1 MNNFSLPLLFA
12 MYLMF
17 LLVLNIV
24 YYNYKD
30 KFKKVGVEVA
40 GISVVWK
47 VIRKEIL
54 PSSKIFRYLRRYS
67 FLLDF
72 LVVFIFLSFLLAVKI
87 YFENLA
93 GIFKSIIAAKSPVKG
108 VAVPIIPII
117 PGITVSLS
125 ILPTLI
131 IVIGLAVLV
140 HEGMHAIVGLIE
152 GAKIKS
158 FGIALILIILA
169 PFVEIDENDFTKLKL
184 RSKLRVLSAGV
195 SGNIVLAL
203 ISLILLAC
211 LVPLLFNVHLGLYV
225 AKVVENTPAAQIN
238 LPNSSVI
245 VAINGTKL
253 DEGMNI
259 LDYLFNSRF
268 LFDRLSAF
276 KSKGEVLILTLMDP
290 QYPYNTYNFTVIR
303 ENITQPIGVILYPYA
318 ILEPKSFIARLLGYK
333 LQSFLIWSFALNLG
347 LAAINATPL
356 FITDGGKAL
365 DEFLKSKYG
374 KQGLKLS
381 KVTQTFFVTVVLI
394 NILTSLMLYIP

>member
-30 KFKKVGVEVA
+30 KFKEVGVEVA

-87 YFENLA
+87 YFENLT

-140 HEGMHAIVGLIE
+140 HEGMHAVVGLIE

-268 LFDRLSAF
+268 LFDRLSKF
-276 KSKGEVLILTLMDP
+276 KSKGEVLVLTLMDP

-318 ILEPKSFIARLLGYK
+318 VLEPKSFIARLLGYK

-381 KVTQTFFVTVVLI
+381 KVTQTFFVMVVLI